1 VTDVRQFGDRETR
14 SLDCARCE
22 AMLADAV
29 DGALAPE
36 EQQFFDAHIA
46 DCGPCE
52 KLLAEARRGA
62 AWLEMLRTP
71 APEPPAALLEKIL
84 AQTSGSHALH
94 PVSVAH
100 PTPAMA
106 PGYSGSPHGNILPFP
121 RRAVAAMRGGSLGR
135 FVFEPRLAMTAAMA
149 FLSIA
154 LTLDLMGVNPMELR
168 AHDLTPSGLHR
179 AFAQLDARAV
189 QYYEGLRV
197 VYELESRVHEFQSVQ
212 QNTQDA
218 TPAQTQ
224 TQQQAP
230 APVNDQAQPAGDAP
244 ADDPAQPENNEQK
257 QSAPAQPQSDNA
269 PAHHRSAPGG
279 SISRREAA
287 PQRTN
292 GSLAAFTRN
301 HARQTAATATA
312 FEDAVAAYAQGD
324 SESDIEAYIGGTS
337 SLVHMAPLQRR
348 SDRMEQRRAA

>member
-1 VTDVRQFGDRETR
+1 
-14 SLDCARCE
+14 
-22 AMLADAV
+22 MLADAV

-36 EQQFFDAHIA
+36 EQQFFDAHIG

-154 LTLDLMGVNPMELR
+154 LTMDMMGVNPMELR
-168 AHDLTPSGLHR
+168 ARDLTPSSLHR

-212 QNTQDA
+212 ENSQDA
-218 TPAQTQ
+218 TPAQPQ

-230 APVNDQAQPAGDAP
+230 ATVTDQAQPAGDAP
-244 ADDPAQPENNEQK
+244 ADDPAQPENNDQK
-257 QSAPAQPQSDNA
+257 QSAPAQPQSRTS
-269 PAHHRSAPGG
+269 PARRSAPSDGL
-279 SISRREAA
+279 SRGEEAQPA
-287 PQRTN
+287 RVN

-301 HARQTAATATA
+301 RTGQPPATTAL
-312 FEDAVAAYAQGD
+312 EDAIAAYTQAD
-324 SESDIEAYIGGTS
+324 SDADIEAYIGGTS

>member
-1 VTDVRQFGDRETR
+1 MTDVRQFGDRETR

-36 EQQFFDAHIA
+36 EQEFFDAHIA

-94 PVSVAH
+94 PVSAAH
-100 PTPAMA
+100 PAPAMA
-106 PGYSGSPHGNILPFP
+106 PGYTGSSRGNVLPFS
-121 RRAVAAMRGGSLGR
+121 RRAVDAMRGGSLGR
-135 FVFEPRLAMTAAMA
+135 LVFEPRLAMTAAMA

-154 LTLDLMGVNPMELR
+154 LTMDMMGVNPMELR
-168 AHDLTPSGLHR
+168 AHDLTPSSLHR

-197 VYELESRVHEFQSVQ
+197 VYELESRVHDFQSVQ
-212 QNTQDA
+212 QNSQDTA
-218 TPAQTQ
+218 PAQA
-224 TQQQAP
+224 QQQAP
-230 APVNDQAQPAGDAP
+230 ATVNDQTQPAGDTP
-244 ADDPAQPENNEQK
+244 SDDPPQPENNDQK
-257 QSAPAQPQSDNA
+257 QTAPAQPQSHNA
-269 PAHHRSAPGG
+269 PAQHRSTPSNGL
-279 SISRREAA
+279 SRREEVQPA
-287 PQRTN
+287 RVN
-292 GSLAAFTRN
+292 GSLAAFTRK
-301 HARQTAATATA
+301 HADQPAISATA
-312 FEDAVAAYAQGD
+312 FEDAIAAYTQA
-324 SESDIEAYIGGTS
+324 ESDADIEAYIGGSS
-337 SLVHMAPLQRR
+337 SLVHMAPPQRR
-348 SDRMEQRRAA
+348 SEHIAPRRAA